1 MDRRVGNMVE
11 NVIIMAG
18 GAGKRLWPASMGK
31 RPKQFL
37 RVDGETTLFRSALDR
52 AFNLGITGVVYVVT
66 HEDHVEAALDECRS
80 LNDDLRSRVVIL
92 AEPIARNTAP
102 ALALAAARM
111 NLDHRDKETC
121 LVMAADHLISPMS
134 AFTKSVETASEE
146 ARLGY
151 IVPYGIVPRSP
162 ATGYGYI
169 ETGARVDGG
178 YEVKSFREK
187 PDAETAAE
195 YVASGRYYW
204 NAGLFTY
211 RNDVFQS
218 ELASCSP
225 EIASAFHNP
234 EETWF
239 NSRTENGISVY
250 EPAESLRSLYS
261 GCSGTSVDYAVMEK
275 TKKIRMVEA
284 DFDWNDVGSWDVIAE
299 INNPADAPVYSYES
313 EGNYVYSDRPVALC
327 GVENLI
333 VVVANDRVMVCRKG
347 MSQLVKNAA
356 EEDLKAN

>member
-1 MDRRVGNMVE
+1 MVE

-18 GAGKRLWPASMGK
+18 GAGKRLWPASLGK

-52 AFNLGITGVVYVVT
+52 AFDLGITGLVYVVT
-66 HEDHVEAALDECRS
+66 HEDHVVAAVDECRS
-80 LNDDLRSRVVIL
+80 LDDDRRSRVVIL

-111 NLDHRDKETC
+111 NLDKRNEETC

-134 AFTKSVETASEE
+134 AFAKSVETASEE
-146 ARLGY
+146 ARQGY
-151 IVPYGIVPRSP
+151 IVPYGIIPRSP

-169 ETGARVDGG
+169 ETGARVGG
-178 YEVKSFREK
+178 GFEVISFREK
-187 PDAETAAE
+187 PDAETAAK
-195 YVASGRYYW
+195 YVSSGRYYW

-225 EIASAFHNP
+225 EIESAFQNP
-234 EETWF
+234 DESWF
-239 NSRTENGISVY
+239 SFRADDGISVY
-250 EPAESLRSLYS
+250 EPAEDLRSLYADCP
-261 GCSGTSVDYAVMEK
+261 GISVDYAVMEK
-275 TKKIRMVEA
+275 TKTIRMVEA

-313 EGNYVYSDRPVALC
+313 QGNYVYSDRPVALC
-327 GVENLI
+327 GVEDLI

-356 EEDLKAN
+356 EEELSAD